1 MKVAN
6 ANNYIDSG
14 DDFMKDDLGPFRKI
28 LETKGYKFTLGKQ
41 IILKT
46 ILDNKTHLN
55 AKEIY
60 EKIKEKNI
68 GLATVYRALKVFNQL
83 GIVKEI
89 NINGTSYYEMK
100 IFSGKPLHIHF
111 KCYKC
116 NRIIDIDSQNLN
128 YDYLKLNRKI
138 EEENDL
144 EIYDSNIMFLG
155 LCNKCREKLKCEEQQ
170 NPKEN

>member
-1 MKVAN
+1 MN
-6 ANNYIDSG
+6 
-14 DDFMKDDLGPFRKI
+14 DDLIPFRK
-28 LETKGYKFTLGKQ
+28 LLGRNGYEFTMQKK
-41 IILKT
+41 IILRT

-68 GLATVYRALKVFNQL
+68 GLATVYRALRVFNKL

-89 NINGTSYYEMK
+89 SINRISYYEMK

-116 NRIIDIDSQNLN
+116 NSIIDIDSQSLN
-128 YDYLKLNRKI
+128 VDYLKLNKKI
-138 EEENDL
+138 ETENNL
-144 EIYDSNIMFLG
+144 EIYDSNITFIG
-155 LCNKCREKLKCEEQQ
+155 LCSKCRE
-170 NPKEN
+170 N